1 VVCGRV
7 GHELEVV
14 GRVLVVA
21 GHVERH
27 HPLEK
32 QLARFVVGEES
43 VTVHIVQLAL
53 GRVGK
58 PGPMRERH
66 VSRLVVRTRTVRR
79 G

>member
-1 VVCGRV
+1 MMCGRI

-21 GHVERH
+21 GDIERH

-32 QLARFVVGEES
+32 ELARLVVGEES
-43 VTVHIVQLAL
+43 VTVHVVQLAL
-53 GRVGK
+53 GRVRE

-66 VSRLVVRTRTVRR
+66 VSRLVVR
-79 G
+79 